1 MSQPP
6 TPGAEASAYQ
16 VVRLPRVLTAE
27 QATELVGHKVPE
39 REPDLRHATVAADA
53 DTGQPVFAY
62 LPLGDV
68 AALRRAVLRMPF
80 TGETLRADGTSNV
93 SRTFGYRPRRPH
105 LGREGCGH
113 TRLWAE
119 APDEHSVV
127 LAWAEHLQTM
137 LAEVFPEQ
145 HRADRATI
153 AGSGVLPE
161 WRLGETTWTS
171 GVINKSS
178 ALPYHRDAFN
188 FRVWTA
194 MPVLRRHMR
203 GGYLH
208 IPEYDVTVESRDGWA
223 VFFPGW
229 ELVHGVTPMRPIKP
243 GGYRYS
249 VVYYALRG
257 MKSCFEHAVE
267 TEYAL
272 RARTE
277 RERGIAAKLAERKA
291 TDDA

>member
-1 MSQPP
+1 MSANSYRVQ
-6 TPGAEASAYQ
+6 
-16 VVRLPRVLTAE
+16 RLPRALTPE
-27 QATELVGHKVPE
+27 QATELVGHKVP
-39 REPDLRHATVAADA
+39 DLAATVRAATVAADA
-53 DTGQPVFAY
+53 DTGAPVLAY

-68 AALRRAVLRMPF
+68 AALRRAVLNVPF
-80 TGETLRADGTSNV
+80 VWDTLRANGTSNT
-93 SRTFGYRPRRPH
+93 SRTFGYRPRRPE

-119 APDEHSVV
+119 RPQGHAVV
-127 LAWAEHLQTM
+127 LGWAERLQTM
-137 LAEVFPEQ
+137 LAEVFPGQ
-145 HRADRATI
+145 HRADHATMSE
-153 AGSGVLPE
+153 SGVHAD

-171 GVINKSS
+171 GVINRSS

-188 FRVWTA
+188 FHVWTA

-208 IPEYDVTVESRDGWA
+208 IPEYDVTIESRDGWA

-229 ELVHGVTPMRPIKP
+229 DLVHGVTPMRATKP

-249 VVYYALRG
+249 VVYYALQG

-272 RARTE
+272 RARTA
-277 RERGIAAKLAERKA
+277 RERGIAAKLAERKDT
-291 TDDA
+291 TDA